1 MQAIQNVHL
10 RWKCKTRRVS
20 VFHLRWKCKTRRV
33 SVFHLRW
40 KCKTRRVSVLHLRW
54 KCKTRRVSVFH
65 LRWKCKTRRVSV
77 SHLRWKYKTRR
88 VWVSP
93 CRGVLHTPHIYPIR
107 GKRKAFDD
115 QMCKMIFGPKGRLW
129 GVCNTPL
136 LGKMKTQHV
145 SVFHLR
151 WKCRTHRIWMFP
163 CRGVLHTPH
172 IYPIRGKRKTF
183 DDQMCKMIFGPKSR
197 PMGRMQYAPTREY
210 EYAPRFSFP
219 M

>member
-40 KCKTRRVSVLHLRW
+40 KCKTRRVSVFHLRWKCKTRRVLVFHLRW

-65 LRWKCKTRRVSV
+65 LRWKYRTHRIWMFPCRGVLHTPYRYPIRGKRKTFDDQMCKMIFGPKGRLWSV
-77 SHLRWKYKTRR
+77 CNTPLLGKMNMRR

-93 CRGVLHTPHIYPIR
+93 CRGVLHTPHRYPIR

-136 LGKMKTQHV
+136 PENMNTQHV
-145 SVFHLR
+145 
-151 WKCRTHRIWMFP
+151 
-163 CRGVLHTPH
+163 
-172 IYPIRGKRKTF
+172 
-183 DDQMCKMIFGPKSR
+183 
-197 PMGRMQYAPTREY
+197 
-210 EYAPRFSFP
+210 
-219 M
+219 